1 MATSTLTHQILE
13 SHLVEGRLEPGEEI
27 ALRVDQTLTQDATG
41 TMVMLELEAM
51 DLDRVHTESVQYVD
65 HNLLA
70 TDHRNP
76 DDQRFL
82 RSAAR
87 RFGLWYS
94 PPGNGVSHPVHQDHF
109 GRPGLVLLGSDSHTP
124 AAGALGMLAFGAG
137 GLDVAAAMAGLPYRI
152 AMPRVWRIE
161 LEGALTRGVSAK
173 DVILELLRRHGV
185 SGARGYILEYGGP
198 GLAELSCMDRHVIAN
213 MGTELGATTSVFP
226 ADESVETFLVA
237 RGRESAVERLVPDD
251 GADYDRT
258 DTIRLDEL
266 TPLIAMPSSPGN
278 VHRVEEMAGT
288 PIGQAYVGSSA
299 NPGFR
304 DFAIVARMVEGG
316 TVAPGV
322 SLDVNPT
329 SRRLL
334 QRLMEEGD
342 VGRLLAAGARFHQPG
357 CNGCI
362 GMGQAPATDTLSL
375 RTVPRNFPGRS
386 GTVEDQVA
394 LVSPETAAASA
405 LTGVVT
411 DPRARAATIEP
422 VTPPAHWPVDDALLE
437 PPIPGTEAIEIALER
452 GPNIQP
458 LPEFE
463 PLESTLELPV
473 LVVLGNDVSTDEI
486 LPAGSR
492 VLPDRSN
499 LDRLAR
505 HTLAPIDPTYP
516 SRAAEALP
524 DGGHV
529 IAAGQ
534 NYGQGSSR
542 EHAALAPRRLGCR
555 VVLAGS
561 FARIHRRN
569 LVNVGIAPLL
579 FPQASSLEPGQVIR
593 IEDPLGQIEK
603 GAEVRLS
610 VDGITAIAR
619 HDLTRTERDRIRAGS
634 LMNHVRDLLT
644 VKGATS

>member
-1 MATSTLTHQILE
+1 MPSTLTHRILE
-13 SHLVEGRLEPGEEI
+13 EHLVEGRLGPGEEI

-87 RFGLWYS
+87 RFGLWFS

-109 GRPGLVLLGSDSHTP
+109 GRPGLILLGSDSHTP

-137 GLDVAAAMAGLPYRI
+137 GLDVAAAMAGLPTRI

-161 LEGALTRGVSAK
+161 LEGSLRSGVSAK

-185 SGARGYILEYGGP
+185 SGARGAILEYGGP
-198 GLAELSCMDRHVIAN
+198 GLADLSCMDRHVIAN

-226 ADESVETFLVA
+226 ADEAVEAFLVA
-237 RGRESAVERLVPDD
+237 RGREADVARLVADD
-251 GADYDRT
+251 DADYDRVE
-258 DTIRLDEL
+258 TIRLDEVE
-266 TPLIAMPSSPGN
+266 PLIAMPQSPGN
-278 VHRVEEMAGT
+278 VHRVEEIAGR

-304 DFAIVARMVEGG
+304 DFAIVARMVEGD
-316 TVAPGV
+316 TIAPGV

-386 GTVEDQVA
+386 GTTEDQVA

-411 DPRARAATIEP
+411 DPRERAATIAP
-422 VTPPAHWPVDDALLE
+422 VAPPTPWPLDDALLE
-437 PPIPGTEAIEIALER
+437 PPLPEAEAARVTLER
-452 GPNIQP
+452 GPNIRP

-463 PLESTLELPV
+463 PIDATLELPV
-473 LVVLGNDVSTDEI
+473 LVVLGDDVSTDEI

-505 HTLAPIDPTYP
+505 HTLTPIDPGYP
-516 SRAAEALP
+516 SRADDVLA

-529 IAAGQ
+529 IAAGD

-555 VVLAGS
+555 VVLARS

-579 FPQASSLEPGQVIR
+579 YPDAPELEPGQVVR
-593 IEDPLGQIEK
+593 IEDPLGQIDE
-603 GAEVRLS
+603 GGTVRLS
-610 VDGITAIAR
+610 IDGNPAIAR
-619 HDLTRTERDRIRAGS
+619 HDLTRTERDRVRAGS
-634 LMNHVRDLLT
+634 LMNHVRDMLT
-644 VKGATS
+644 AKGATS